1 VLRFIPEFD
10 TPQAALRY
18 ATRAAIHWLGI
29 DPAPAHAA

>member
-18 ATRAAIHWLGI
+18 ATRAAIPWLGI